1 MQDVGRTLEKL
12 LQAFTSFSHVLPTSQ
27 VGYHVSKPI
36 ESAIYCFHE
45 ITLSMSLLA
54 QYTIGF

>member
-27 VGYHVSKPI
+27 VGYHVGKPV
-36 ESAIYCFHE
+36 ESVAIAF
-45 ITLSMSLLA
+45 IK
-54 QYTIGF
+54 